1 MRILVKRILADAGHE
16 CVLVEDGAQALAAL
30 SEKPD
35 VVVLDAMMPVIDG
48 YEACR
53 RLRERDSRIPVMIL
67 TARSDIIDK
76 RIGFRSGADD
86 YVVKPFDPNELL
98 LRLEALY
105 RRGTLSDA
113 PGPERLVYRDLEVL
127 FENREVRLRG
137 RAGGTHSQGIR
148 PFAASGKAARK
159 GVLERTDSG
168 QRVGGRLRRRVHEPC
183 RSGAPFARED
193 RTIVFGA
200 GIHPDGLGHRL
211 PLRRLGAGASPP
223 GVRRVRERRQASVGK
238 RTSKARRRPCAACGN
253 VVPTGGAETR
263 AGERRGNAVPTGG
276 AETRCLEDAWGMDV
290 GGWGACRMPSPYLS
304 PFFLDSS

>member
-1 MRILVKRILADAGHE
+1 MKVLFADDEESMRILVKRILADAGHE

-113 PGPERLVYRDLEVL
+113 P
-127 FENREVRLRG
+127 
-137 RAGGTHSQGIR
+137 
-148 PFAASGKAARK
+148 ARK
-159 GVLERTDSG
+159 GSSIGTSKCCSRTAKCACGESG
-168 QRVGGRLRRRVHEPC
+168 WNSL
-183 RSGAPFARED
+183 ARNS
-193 RTIVFGA
+193 TFCSFWQS
-200 GIHPDGLGHRL
+200 
-211 PLRRLGAGASPP
+211 SP
-223 GVRRVRERRQASVGK
+223 ERRSRK
-238 RTSKARRRPCAACGN
+238 NR
-253 VVPTGGAETR
+253 
-263 AGERRGNAVPTGG
+263 
-276 AETRCLEDAWGMDV
+276 
-290 GGWGACRMPSPYLS
+290 
-304 PFFLDSS
+304 

>member
-1 MRILVKRILADAGHE
+1 MKVLFADDEESMRILVKRILADAGHE

-86 YVVKPFDPNELL
+86 YVAKPFDQNELL

-137 RAGGTHSQGIR
+137 ERVELTRKEFDLLQLLAKQ
-148 PFAASGKAARK
+148 PGKAFSKEQIVDSVWGDDFA
-159 GVLERTDSG
+159 GESTSLAVLVR
-168 QRVGGRLRRRVHEPC
+168 RLREKIERSSSEPEYIQTVWGIGY
-183 RSGAPFARED
+183 R
-193 RTIVFGA
+193 FGA
-200 GIHPDGLGHRL
+200 
-211 PLRRLGAGASPP
+211 
-223 GVRRVRERRQASVGK
+223 
-238 RTSKARRRPCAACGN
+238 
-253 VVPTGGAETR
+253 
-263 AGERRGNAVPTGG
+263 
-276 AETRCLEDAWGMDV
+276 
-290 GGWGACRMPSPYLS
+290 
-304 PFFLDSS
+304 

>member
-1 MRILVKRILADAGHE
+1 MKVLFADDEESMRILVKRILADAGHE

-105 RRGTLSDA
+105 RRGDAFRCTRPGKARLSGPRSAVREPRSA
-113 PGPERLVYRDLEVL
+113 PA
-127 FENREVRLRG
+127 G

-148 PFAASGKAARK
+148 PFCSFWQ
-159 GVLERTDSG
+159 S
-168 QRVGGRLRRRVHEPC
+168 
-183 RSGAPFARED
+183 
-193 RTIVFGA
+193 
-200 GIHPDGLGHRL
+200 
-211 PLRRLGAGASPP
+211 SP
-223 GVRRVRERRQASVGK
+223 ERRSRK
-238 RTSKARRRPCAACGN
+238 NR
-253 VVPTGGAETR
+253 
-263 AGERRGNAVPTGG
+263 
-276 AETRCLEDAWGMDV
+276 
-290 GGWGACRMPSPYLS
+290 
-304 PFFLDSS
+304 